1 MTYANKKFFGFDTE
15 TDEMGRPVILATN
28 TEYTLVH
35 NFTGCLEFIGQ
46 YKYKYSVF
54 WTWNLTFDAEGLIKL
69 MLEEFAPDNWREV
82 TEQIETGGDKETG
95 RKAGYSFLH
104 PVLGL
109 VNIYYIKAKF
119 LSIRINKH
127 TVSFYDIAQFYG
139 HAKLETQASQFLKL
153 HKEDVADWVD
163 KVKEAQEGKINHKQL
178 MNYLFFNCDDVGYYC
193 MKDAELTLKLASVM
207 QKAFEGLE
215 ITLPN
220 GVKTN
225 ISFKNP
231 MSQAKIAEN
240 FIKDNVEKGIP
251 YPMIPKGVVTAFH
264 NVVKDSAFHGGMFE
278 TVQRGYFDE
287 PIYDYDINSAYPT
300 TMSQFDHWAN
310 GEFKQV
316 EEPTENKYGWY
327 ITSFDC
333 KYIPYPDF
341 GERYTISYRLPD
353 YSEKELTDTV
363 PNARILYPVGK
374 RTQVITKPELDFMKK
389 HNFKCKVHS
398 GYEWFKTKNKYI
410 NPFSWIPITYQM
422 RQDIIAQYTKADMRQ
437 YALKILMNST
447 YGKTAQARNGIG
459 ALTNFFYAS
468 YITSETR
475 MKISEVAINHEDN
488 VIDIATD
495 GICLNCECPEL
506 ELSKNKLG
514 LWEPAEF
521 KGALFVGSGIRQ
533 MFKQDGSFE
542 SHARGLTNDPNY
554 DIKGE
559 MEKHLKEDCLKSI
572 KKRPLHLNECAAHTK
587 LLKLEDVN
595 CFKTVEKKLN
605 VNTDKKHV
613 WSKDYIDFEDFL
625 THKTRGKP
633 FNVKDLNPQTNLQDF
648 S

>member
-1 MTYANKKFFGFDTE
+1 
-15 TDEMGRPVILATN
+15 
-28 TEYTLVH
+28 
-35 NFTGCLEFIGQ
+35 
-46 YKYKYSVF
+46 
-54 WTWNLTFDAEGLIKL
+54 
-69 MLEEFAPDNWREV
+69 
-82 TEQIETGGDKETG
+82 
-95 RKAGYSFLH
+95 
-104 PVLGL
+104 
-109 VNIYYIKAKF
+109 
-119 LSIRINKH
+119 
-127 TVSFYDIAQFYG
+127 
-139 HAKLETQASQFLKL
+139 
-153 HKEDVADWVD
+153 
-163 KVKEAQEGKINHKQL
+163 
-178 MNYLFFNCDDVGYYC
+178 
-193 MKDAELTLKLASVM
+193 
-207 QKAFEGLE
+207 
-215 ITLPN
+215 
-220 GVKTN
+220 
-225 ISFKNP
+225 
-231 MSQAKIAEN
+231 
-240 FIKDNVEKGIP
+240 
-251 YPMIPKGVVTAFH
+251 
-264 NVVKDSAFHGGMFE
+264 MFE

-310 GEFKQV
+310 GEFKEVDQ
-316 EEPTENKYGWY
+316 PTDNKYGWY
-327 ITSFDC
+327 ITTFDC

-353 YSEKELTDTV
+353 YSEEELTDIV

-374 RTQVITKPELDFMKK
+374 RTQVITKPELDFMRK

-422 RQDIIAQYTKADMRQ
+422 RQDIISQYTKADMRQ

-447 YGKTAQARNGIG
+447 YGKTAEARNGIG
-459 ALTNFFYAS
+459 DLTNFFYAS

-514 LWEPAEF
+514 LWEPAKF

-533 MFKQDGSFE
+533 MFKEDGTYE

-572 KKRPLHLNECAAHTK
+572 KKRPLHLNECVAHTN

-595 CFKTVEKKLN
+595 CFRTVEKKLN
-605 VNTDKKHV
+605 VNTDKKHI
-613 WSKDYIDFEDFL
+613 WTKEYIDFEDFL

-633 FNVKDLNPQTNLQDF
+633 FNVKDLTSQTNLQD
-648 S
+648 